1 MTISS
6 SRRWRSSERIALGFL
21 EELGYRIIETRRRI
35 KIHGIEVSEID
46 AIVEDENGDRYG
58 VEIKAGRID
67 VTGIRQAYVNAV
79 IAGVKPMVVA
89 KGFADDAAAALAEK
103 LGVKVL
109 QLSDYFLVETE
120 ELELLIRD
128 AIDHLISDIIS
139 ILIFSKPPSPDDID
153 FLRIIAREPTIMD
166 ASKAL
171 NKSIDDVIKRIR
183 QLQNKGILPKGT
195 KNYRL
200 LKLYASLVVLKEEF
214 GHIITQL
221 KLCISEKP
229 INA

>member
-1 MTISS
+1 MSISS

-21 EELGYRIIETRRRI
+21 EEMGYRIIETRKRI
-35 KIHGIEVSEID
+35 RIHGVEVSEID
-46 AIVEDENGDRYG
+46 AIVEDEDGNRYG

-109 QLSDYFLVETE
+109 QLSDYFLVEAE

-128 AIDHLISDIIS
+128 AIDHLVADIVS
-139 ILIFSKPPSPDDID
+139 IALSSKPPSPEDID
-153 FLRIIAREPTIMD
+153 FLKAIAMEPTIVD

-171 NKSIDDVIKRIR
+171 GKSIDEIIKRLR
-183 QLQNKGILPKGT
+183 QLQNKGVLPRGT
-195 KNYRL
+195 KSYRL
-200 LKLYASLVVLKEEF
+200 LKLYSSLVLLREEF
-214 GHIITQL
+214 WRLINQL
-221 KLCISEKP
+221 RLCSKAI
-229 INA
+229 

>member
-21 EELGYRIIETRRRI
+21 EELGYRIIETRKRI

-120 ELELLIRD
+120 QLELLIRD

-139 ILIFSKPPSPDDID
+139 ILMFSKPPSPEDLD

-171 NKSIDDVIKRIR
+171 NKSIDDVIKKIR
-183 QLQNKGILPKGT
+183 QLQNKGVLPKGT

-214 GHIITQL
+214 RHIITQL

>member
-1 MTISS
+1 LSISS

-21 EELGYRIIETRRRI
+21 EEMGYRIIETRKRI
-35 KIHGIEVSEID
+35 RIHGVEVSEID
-46 AIVEDENGDRYG
+46 AIVEDEDGNRYG

-109 QLSDYFLVETE
+109 QLSDYFLVEAE

-128 AIDHLISDIIS
+128 AIDHLVADIVS
-139 ILIFSKPPSPDDID
+139 IALSSKPPSPEDID
-153 FLRIIAREPTIMD
+153 FLKAIAMEPTIVD

-171 NKSIDDVIKRIR
+171 GKSIDEIIKRLR
-183 QLQNKGILPKGT
+183 QLQNKGVLPRGT
-195 KNYRL
+195 KSYRL
-200 LKLYASLVVLKEEF
+200 LKLYSSLVLLREEF
-214 GHIITQL
+214 WRLINQL
-221 KLCISEKP
+221 RLCSKAI
-229 INA
+229 